1 MLSVTITEKDG
12 PSSVQT
18 FDSTKSE
25 VLIGRIKGNDIV
37 LGRSNISKRHS
48 RIVVKDGKII
58 VIDLKSTNG
67 TFVNGEKITGPR
79 VIEEGDKIFI
89 GDFTIEVR
97 ETGGGAAVGS
107 SVGAPSM
114 QPFPSGPSA
123 ASLPSIGG
131 VDPQHMA
138 GPTIGGPRAGGVRP
152 SMPGMASTAGVPG
165 PMGPGLSSPMDMAS
179 PMGMGPGAAPSLG
192 GPMGPGAAPSLGGPM
207 GPGAGPMGPGAAPSL
222 GSPMGLGAGP
232 MGPGAAPSLGGP
244 MGPGAG
250 PMGLGAAPS
259 LGGPMGPGAAP
270 SLGAPMGPG
279 VSPSLAGPSN
289 SMEQSSAPMGPGVAP
304 SLGASPAISAPKGPN
319 LGVSSAPM
327 GGADHAPNLG
337 ASMSQIGGPSASLV
351 SSPLGASQLGVSGSR
366 SMSNLSS
373 VKQPSNIGA
382 PASEGIMDKSL
393 RGASKSVAGTRGVQS
408 ARNVGTA
415 ALPEE
420 IVVDDA
426 RTPESDAWI
435 KAARVVM
442 DKYLSMND
450 FQTIASMPY
459 PPEPETQD
467 SCYNQL
473 MECINSCRSQL
484 GSVNP
489 DSLVDFLL
497 KEACGLGAV
506 DSLIDDTEVS
516 AFNVYNFETI
526 VVERKGHREISSLQF
541 TSADTLYLVAQRLLQ
556 FNGLTPQNAP
566 AVSEVRFGDG
576 TQIEVVIPPVSVAS
590 TSIVVRKPNH
600 EYRALHVLSQHGM
613 LSHEMEEF
621 LNLCVKARRNIL
633 IVGAQTSGRTTLLN
647 ALGAEIPD
655 GERIVT
661 VENSA
666 VLVMPQLYVMSLE
679 AQNATF
685 GQGGDLGSLIR
696 QAGRLRAER
705 VLADSLQTA
714 SDATAFV
721 SSVCSGAQGSIAT
734 AYGLNASEGF
744 AQFKRMVGTDP
755 NVASLVG
762 NIDIVVNVRAFTD
775 AKRRIVEIAE
785 VVEQNGEYQLVPIF
799 IWSGSGMGNMAV
811 GDGQFKALGNIPNFY
826 RELERGGMALD
837 PSIFNP

>member
-1 MLSVTITEKDG
+1 
-12 PSSVQT
+12 
-18 FDSTKSE
+18 
-25 VLIGRIKGNDIV
+25 
-37 LGRSNISKRHS
+37 
-48 RIVVKDGKII
+48 
-58 VIDLKSTNG
+58 
-67 TFVNGEKITGPR
+67 
-79 VIEEGDKIFI
+79 
-89 GDFTIEVR
+89 
-97 ETGGGAAVGS
+97 
-107 SVGAPSM
+107 
-114 QPFPSGPSA
+114 
-123 ASLPSIGG
+123 
-131 VDPQHMA
+131 
-138 GPTIGGPRAGGVRP
+138 
-152 SMPGMASTAGVPG
+152 
-165 PMGPGLSSPMDMAS
+165 
-179 PMGMGPGAAPSLG
+179 
-192 GPMGPGAAPSLGGPM
+192 
-207 GPGAGPMGPGAAPSL
+207 
-222 GSPMGLGAGP
+222 
-232 MGPGAAPSLGGP
+232 
-244 MGPGAG
+244 
-250 PMGLGAAPS
+250 
-259 LGGPMGPGAAP
+259 
-270 SLGAPMGPG
+270 
-279 VSPSLAGPSN
+279 
-289 SMEQSSAPMGPGVAP
+289 
-304 SLGASPAISAPKGPN
+304 
-319 LGVSSAPM
+319 
-327 GGADHAPNLG
+327 
-337 ASMSQIGGPSASLV
+337 
-351 SSPLGASQLGVSGSR
+351 
-366 SMSNLSS
+366 MSNLSS

-393 RGASKSVAGTRGVQS
+393 RSASKSVAGSRGVQS
-408 ARNVGTA
+408 VRNVGTA

-526 VVERKGHREISSLQF
+526 VVERKGHREISNLQF

-811 GDGQFKALGNIPNFY
+811 GDGSFKALGNIPNFY

>member
-79 VIEEGDKIFI
+79 VMEEGDKIFI

-131 VDPQHMA
+131 VEPQHMA

-165 PMGPGLSSPMDMAS
+165 PTGPGLSSPMDMAS
-179 PMGMGPGAAPSLG
+179 PMG
-192 GPMGPGAAPSLGGPM
+192 
-207 GPGAGPMGPGAAPSL
+207 
-222 GSPMGLGAGP
+222 

-289 SMEQSSAPMGPGVAP
+289 SMEQSSAPMGPGAAP

-393 RGASKSVAGTRGVQS
+393 RSASKSVAGSRGVQS
-408 ARNVGTA
+408 VRNVGTA

-811 GDGQFKALGNIPNFY
+811 GDGSFKALGNIPNFY

>member
-79 VIEEGDKIFI
+79 VMEEGDKIFI

-131 VDPQHMA
+131 VEPQHMA

-192 GPMGPGAAPSLGGPM
+192 GPMV
-207 GPGAGPMGPGAAPSL
+207 
-222 GSPMGLGAGP
+222 
-232 MGPGAAPSLGGP
+232 
-244 MGPGAG
+244 
-250 PMGLGAAPS
+250 
-259 LGGPMGPGAAP
+259 PGAAP

-289 SMEQSSAPMGPGVAP
+289 SMEQSSAPMGPGAAP

-393 RGASKSVAGTRGVQS
+393 RSASKSVAGSRGVQS
-408 ARNVGTA
+408 VRNVGTA

>member
-79 VIEEGDKIFI
+79 VMEEGDKIFI

-131 VDPQHMA
+131 VEPQHMA

-207 GPGAGPMGPGAAPSL
+207 G
-222 GSPMGLGAGP
+222 
-232 MGPGAAPSLGGP
+232 
-244 MGPGAG
+244 
-250 PMGLGAAPS
+250 LGAAPS
-259 LGGPMGPGAAP
+259 LGGPMVPGAAP

-289 SMEQSSAPMGPGVAP
+289 SMEQSSAPMGPGAAP

-393 RGASKSVAGTRGVQS
+393 RSASKSVAGSRGVQS
-408 ARNVGTA
+408 VRNVGTA

-811 GDGQFKALGNIPNFY
+811 GDGSFKALGNIPNFY

>member
-1 MLSVTITEKDG
+1 MLSVTTTEKDG
-12 PSSVQT
+12 SSSVQT
-18 FDSTKSE
+18 FDKTE
-25 VLIGRIKGNDIV
+25 VLIGRVKGNDIV
-37 LGRSNISKRHS
+37 LGKSNISKRHS

-58 VIDLKSTNG
+58 LIDLKSTNG
-67 TFVNGEKITGPR
+67 TFVNGEKITGPH
-79 VIEEGDKIFI
+79 VMQEGDKIFI

-97 ETGGGAAVGS
+97 ETGGGAAMGS
-107 SVGAPSM
+107 SAGAPSM

-123 ASLPSIGG
+123 VSLPSIGG
-131 VDPQHMA
+131 VDPQHMGGGA
-138 GPTIGGPRAGGVRP
+138 LGGPRAPGFNRP
-152 SMPGMASTAGVPG
+152 SMPGMASTAGSPG
-165 PMGPGLSSPMDMAS
+165 PMGSGLSSPMDMAS
-179 PMGMGPGAAPSLG
+179 PMGMGPGAGPSLGSPMGPGAAPSLG
-192 GPMGPGAAPSLGGPM
+192 GPMGPGAAPSLGV
-207 GPGAGPMGPGAAPSL
+207 
-222 GSPMGLGAGP
+222 
-232 MGPGAAPSLGGP
+232 
-244 MGPGAG
+244 
-250 PMGLGAAPS
+250 
-259 LGGPMGPGAAP
+259 PMGPGAAP
-270 SLGAPMGPG
+270 SLGAPSVMD
-279 VSPSLAGPSN
+279 
-289 SMEQSSAPMGPGVAP
+289 QSSAPMGPGVAP
-304 SLGASPAISAPKGPN
+304 SLGASPAMPAPKGPS
-319 LGVSSAPM
+319 LGVSGAPM
-327 GGADHAPNLG
+327 GGVDHAPGLSS
-337 ASMSQIGGPSASLV
+337 SMPQAQRGGPVAGPA
-351 SSPLGASQLGVSGSR
+351 SSPLGASQLGASQLGASQLGVSGAR

-382 PASEGIMDKSL
+382 PVSEGIIDKSL
-393 RGASKSVAGTRGVQS
+393 RNAGKSVSG
-408 ARNVGTA
+408 ARNAQNAKNVGTA

-450 FQTIASMPY
+450 FQAIASMPY

-467 SCYNQL
+467 ACYNQL
-473 MECINSCRSQL
+473 MDCINSCRNQL
-484 GSVNP
+484 GGVSP

-526 VVERKGHREISSLQF
+526 VVERRGHREISSLQF

-556 FNGLTPQNAP
+556 FNDLTPQNAP
-566 AVSEVRFGDG
+566 AVSEIRFGDG

-679 AQNATF
+679 AQNASF

-705 VLADSLQTA
+705 VLADSLQTP
-714 SDATAFV
+714 SDAAAFV
-721 SSVCSGAQGSIAT
+721 SSLCSGAQGSMAT

-744 AQFKRMVGTDP
+744 AQFKRMVATEP
-755 NVASLVG
+755 AAASLVG

-785 VVEQNGEYQLVPIF
+785 VTEQNGEYQLVPIF
-799 IWSGSGMGNMAV
+799 IWSGTGMGNMAV
-811 GDGQFKALGNIPNFY
+811 GDGQFKALGNVPNFY

>member
-1 MLSVTITEKDG
+1 
-12 PSSVQT
+12 
-18 FDSTKSE
+18 
-25 VLIGRIKGNDIV
+25 
-37 LGRSNISKRHS
+37 
-48 RIVVKDGKII
+48 
-58 VIDLKSTNG
+58 
-67 TFVNGEKITGPR
+67 
-79 VIEEGDKIFI
+79 
-89 GDFTIEVR
+89 
-97 ETGGGAAVGS
+97 
-107 SVGAPSM
+107 
-114 QPFPSGPSA
+114 
-123 ASLPSIGG
+123 
-131 VDPQHMA
+131 
-138 GPTIGGPRAGGVRP
+138 
-152 SMPGMASTAGVPG
+152 
-165 PMGPGLSSPMDMAS
+165 
-179 PMGMGPGAAPSLG
+179 
-192 GPMGPGAAPSLGGPM
+192 
-207 GPGAGPMGPGAAPSL
+207 
-222 GSPMGLGAGP
+222 
-232 MGPGAAPSLGGP
+232 
-244 MGPGAG
+244 
-250 PMGLGAAPS
+250 
-259 LGGPMGPGAAP
+259 
-270 SLGAPMGPG
+270 
-279 VSPSLAGPSN
+279 
-289 SMEQSSAPMGPGVAP
+289 
-304 SLGASPAISAPKGPN
+304 
-319 LGVSSAPM
+319 
-327 GGADHAPNLG
+327 
-337 ASMSQIGGPSASLV
+337 
-351 SSPLGASQLGVSGSR
+351 
-366 SMSNLSS
+366 MSNLSS
-373 VKQPSNIGA
+373 VKQPSSIGA

-590 TSIVVRKPNH
+590 TSIVARKPNH

-679 AQNATF
+679 AQNASF

-744 AQFKRMVGTDP
+744 AQFKRMVGTEP

-799 IWSGSGMGNMAV
+799 IWSGSGMGNMAI